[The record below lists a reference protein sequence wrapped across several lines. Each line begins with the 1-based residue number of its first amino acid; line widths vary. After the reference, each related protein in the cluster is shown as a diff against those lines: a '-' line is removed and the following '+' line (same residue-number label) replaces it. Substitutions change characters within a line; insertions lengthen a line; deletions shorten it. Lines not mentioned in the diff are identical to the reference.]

1 MQDERANY
9 MEARKRYR
17 TESVEARKIT
27 SVRMGKLIIESRVQ
41 RSTQEHE
48 REERQTYMRICM
60 HESKANKT
68 TPRATNKQ
76 QHSEDPTMSSSYFEH
91 VSKTTRPSCLTTS
104 SRLSTSLPSTRTL
117 HQQPGRSTRLLVRTT
132 RP

>member
-1 MQDERANY
+1 

-48 REERQTYMRICM
+48 REERQ
-60 HESKANKT
+60 
-68 TPRATNKQ
+68 NKQ
-76 QHSEDPTMSSSYFEH
+76 GIYAYMHARKQGKQDHAKSHEQA
-91 VSKTTRPSCLTTS
+91 TTF
-104 SRLSTSLPSTRTL
+104 
-117 HQQPGRSTRLLVRTT
+117 
-132 RP
+132 